1 MIDLIKSFFNKD
13 RKVGSEDRTG
23 EQNLEG
29 PVAACALLLEM
40 AHVDGEFNE
49 SERESIVSILKRD
62 FNLSDEY
69 AEKIIKTAQAEI
81 KGSIDLWRF
90 THLINDNY
98 SVNEKIHLIE
108 MVWKV
113 AFTDTRL
120 DKHEDHLVHRVAELL
135 NLDHKQLIDAKLR
148 VKGK

>member
-1 MIDLIKSFFNKD
+1 MMDLIKSFFGKD
-13 RKVGSEDRTG
+13 RNADSAGGRD
-23 EQNLEG
+23 LEG

-40 AHVDGEFNE
+40 AHVDGEFDE
-49 SERESIVSILKRD
+49 SEKESIVSILKRNYD
-62 FNLSDEY
+62 LSDEY
-69 AEKIIKTAQAEI
+69 AEEIMTTAQAEI
-81 KGSIDLWRF
+81 EGSIDLWRF
-90 THLINDNY
+90 THLINENY
-98 SVNEKIHLIE
+98 TIEEKIHLIE

-120 DKHEDHLVHRVAELL
+120 DKHENHLVHRLAELL

>member
-1 MIDLIKSFFNKD
+1 MMDLIKSFFSKD
-13 RKVGSEDRTG
+13 RKAGSGDRTG

-40 AHVDGEFNE
+40 AHVDGEFDA
-49 SERESIVSILKRD
+49 SERERIVAILKRNYD
-62 FNLSDEY
+62 LSDEY
-69 AEKIIKTAQAEI
+69 AEEIMKTAQAEI
-81 KGSIDLWRF
+81 DGSIDLWRF

-98 SVNEKIHLIE
+98 SVDEKIRLIE